1 MLFRKRCKI
10 QNVAIFVIGISFR
23 CYSGNAANYKYHD
36 FCDWYKPQ
44 MLFVK
49 RRKIQNIATFVID
62 ISLGCYSGNTAKY
75 KKIAPEG
82 ARKNAFLQLEFT
94 QIPLF

>member
-1 MLFRKRCKI
+1 
-10 QNVAIFVIGISFR
+10 
-23 CYSGNAANYKYHD
+23 
-36 FCDWYKPQ
+36 

-49 RRKIQNIATFVID
+49 RRKIQNIATFVIG
-62 ISLGCYSGNTAKY
+62 ISRGCYSGNTAKY